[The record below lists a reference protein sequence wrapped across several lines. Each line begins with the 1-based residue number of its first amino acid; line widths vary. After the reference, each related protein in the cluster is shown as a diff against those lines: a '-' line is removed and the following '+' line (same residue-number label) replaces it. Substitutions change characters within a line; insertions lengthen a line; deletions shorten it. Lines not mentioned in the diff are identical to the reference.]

1 MVLTS
6 VGAGLVVYLAAESE
20 IIFGLIGK
28 PYQVEAITAT
38 VENRAPV
45 LKDVG

>member
-6 VGAGLVVYLAAESE
+6 VGTGLVVYLAAERE

-28 PYQVEAITAT
+28 PHQVEAITAN
-38 VENRAPV
+38 VENCAPV